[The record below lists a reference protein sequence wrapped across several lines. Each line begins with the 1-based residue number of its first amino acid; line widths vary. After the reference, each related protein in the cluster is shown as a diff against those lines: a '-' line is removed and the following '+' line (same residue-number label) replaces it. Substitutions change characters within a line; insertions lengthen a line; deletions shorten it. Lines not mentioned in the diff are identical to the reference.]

1 MPNNNPQGHNQY
13 TENANQ
19 RKSQSRQGG
28 ATASGQNSTRSQGDS
43 NAKSGSSNRSLKQR

>member
-13 TENANQ
+13 TENSNQ

-28 ATASGQNSTRSQGDS
+28 ATATGQNSARSQGDS
-43 NAKSGSSNRSLKQR
+43 NAKSGSSNRSSKQR